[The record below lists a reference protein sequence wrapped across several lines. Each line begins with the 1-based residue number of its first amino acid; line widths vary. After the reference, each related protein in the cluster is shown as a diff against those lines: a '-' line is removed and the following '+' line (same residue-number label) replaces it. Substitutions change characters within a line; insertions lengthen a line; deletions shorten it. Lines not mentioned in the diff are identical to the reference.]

1 MFSKIGLFLETV
13 EGANAATGAGDA
25 AATGMNVGS
34 ILTMIVPF
42 AIIIAVFYFMLIR
55 PENKRKKSMQKMLS
69 ELVVGDEITT
79 RGGVVGK
86 ITKIKD
92 DKLWIQSGGVDG
104 TTFQV
109 MRWAVST
116 KGASTEEAQ

>member
-13 EGANAATGAGDA
+13 AGADAGNAVGDVATN
-25 AATGMNVGS
+25 GMNVGS

-92 DKLWIQSGGVDG
+92 DKLWIQSGGADG